1 MLYQSLNVFYL
12 FFIALWN
19 AFNFL
24 ENDVKRKNA
33 KLCKLLDAP
42 LLVKEFTKAIE
53 KLSLPSIRTKTF
65 LANCLL
71 HEKNPEKLK
80 EIWQDFQRTNL
91 DPATSLMSP
100 SEKQFFKKNYN
111 LKSKLEEFVKTCL
124 NLSITTKNKKIQH
137 NEILNSFMKDEK
149 MKNSVLLSDLSPN
162 LLTLM
167 TKTSYKEMIG
177 RFYI

>member
-1 MLYQSLNVFYL
+1 M
-12 FFIALWN
+12 WN

-80 EIWQDFQRTNL
+80 EIWQNFQRSNL

-124 NLSITTKNKKIQH
+124 NVSITTKDKKIQH

>member
-1 MLYQSLNVFYL
+1 M
-12 FFIALWN
+12 WN

-80 EIWQDFQRTNL
+80 EIWQNFQRSNL

>member
-1 MLYQSLNVFYL
+1 MFTILRNSLYRGSLYQSLNIFYL

-65 LANCLL
+65 LAKVYKRVGRAERRALC
-71 HEKNPEKLK
+71 
-80 EIWQDFQRTNL
+80 
-91 DPATSLMSP
+91 
-100 SEKQFFKKNYN
+100 
-111 LKSKLEEFVKTCL
+111 
-124 NLSITTKNKKIQH
+124 
-137 NEILNSFMKDEK
+137 ILCGAA
-149 MKNSVLLSDLSPN
+149 P
-162 LLTLM
+162 
-167 TKTSYKEMIG
+167 G
-177 RFYI
+177 

>member
-1 MLYQSLNVFYL
+1 M
-12 FFIALWN
+12 
-19 AFNFL
+19 
-24 ENDVKRKNA
+24 
-33 KLCKLLDAP
+33 
-42 LLVKEFTKAIE
+42 
-53 KLSLPSIRTKTF
+53 
-65 LANCLL
+65 ANCLL

-91 DPATSLMSP
+91 DPAMSP

-124 NLSITTKNKKIQH
+124 NVSITIKNKKIQH

-177 RFYI
+177 RF